1 MFEVLAPLV
10 VVAVVRLVVVICNA
24 TNNVCVH
31 ADVTAHLSAIMA
43 SLFIM

>member
-10 VVAVVRLVVVICNA
+10 LVAVVRLVVVICNA
-24 TNNVCVH
+24 TNMCVH
-31 ADVTAHLSAIMA
+31 TDVTAHLSAIMA